1 MGKISDIWVRL
12 GLKKEGFDKGM
23 NDAAKK
29 TEQTGGKM
37 SKMLTAAKAGWAA
50 VGAAVIAFANEMVK
64 ATNKVGDAW
73 ARTMGGVKNGW
84 QTMLANLS
92 NMDWKDVLKGMNVI
106 TSYGFFKK
114 LFKGTDEAAA
124 AGRDMTAAFD
134 AEFELTRS
142 LAIQREK
149 IKGELADLRVA
160 LANVNLSPEERRA
173 AGARYKALLAPL
185 YEAEIE
191 TRKEMLAA
199 AVKAWLAGTGVT
211 ATTEQVKDFFTYI
224 GTDAERMAKVYP
236 ELARVYNDLKGD
248 KANDVLF
255 TAIAN
260 LTAAENG
267 LANELKE
274 VNTTLNGIK
283 DLSIVPD
290 LSADTDLDIDL
301 TDIDTIEPMDWD
313 TILGDYDTEL
323 DAFVEKWKATQEE
336 IAMLNGMLEGA
347 IVASMSNGLQ
357 AITDMM
363 AGIEGANAGAVLGA
377 LMQPFADTAIQLG
390 EMLIAQGLGVEAFK
404 KSLESLNGVAAIA
417 AGAALV
423 ALGSA
428 MRSGISALAKGGGA
442 ASTASYSGGGAS
454 YGNVQ
459 NYESEMTI
467 YVEGR
472 ISGNDIVLSGNKTL
486 NKWRR

>member
-23 NDAAKK
+23 DDAVRK
-29 TEQTGGKM
+29 TDQTGGRM
-37 SKMLTAAKAGWAA
+37 SKMLSAAKAGWAA
-50 VGAAVIAFANEMVK
+50 VGAAVIAFSREMVL

-84 QTMLANLS
+84 QQMLANLS
-92 NMDWKDVLKGMNVI
+92 NMNWKDILKGMNVV
-106 TSYGFFKK
+106 TSLGFFKK
-114 LFKGTDEAAA
+114 LLGGVDEAAE
-124 AGRDMTAAFD
+124 AGRDMAAAFD

-142 LAIQREK
+142 LRIQREK

-160 LANVNLSPEERRA
+160 LANVNLSPEQRKA
-173 AGARYKALLAPL
+173 AGQRYKELLAPL

-191 TRKEMLAA
+191 TRKNMLNA
-199 AVKAWLAGTGVT
+199 AVEAWLAGTGVT

-224 GTDAERMAKVYP
+224 GTDAERMAQIYP
-236 ELARVYNDLKGD
+236 ELARVYNNLKGD
-248 KANDVLF
+248 RANDVLF

-290 LSADTDLDIDL
+290 LGDLEAGIDL
-301 TDIDTIEPMDWD
+301 SDIETIEPMDWD
-313 TILGDYDTEL
+313 AILGDYEAPL
-323 DAFVEKWKATQEE
+323 DAFLDKWRATQEE

-428 MRSGISALAKGGGA
+428 MRSGISALSKGGGA
-442 ASTASYSGGGAS
+442 ASTASYSGGGSS
-454 YGNVQ
+454 YGNVE
-459 NYESEMTI
+459 NYQSELTI
-467 YVEGR
+467 YVEGK
-472 ISGNDIVLSGNKTL
+472 ISGSDIVLAGNKTIK
-486 NKWRR
+486 NWKR

>member
-1 MGKISDIWVRL
+1 M
-12 GLKKEGFDKGM
+12 
-23 NDAAKK
+23 
-29 TEQTGGKM
+29 
-37 SKMLTAAKAGWAA
+37 
-50 VGAAVIAFANEMVK
+50 
-64 ATNKVGDAW
+64 
-73 ARTMGGVKNGW
+73 
-84 QTMLANLS
+84 
-92 NMDWKDVLKGMNVI
+92 
-106 TSYGFFKK
+106 
-114 LFKGTDEAAA
+114 
-124 AGRDMTAAFD
+124 
-134 AEFELTRS
+134 
-142 LAIQREK
+142 
-149 IKGELADLRVA
+149 
-160 LANVNLSPEERRA
+160 
-173 AGARYKALLAPL
+173 
-185 YEAEIE
+185 
-191 TRKEMLAA
+191 
-199 AVKAWLAGTGVT
+199 
-211 ATTEQVKDFFTYI
+211 
-224 GTDAERMAKVYP
+224 YP

-248 KANDVLF
+248 KANEVLF
-255 TAIAN
+255 TAIQN

-290 LSADTDLDIDL
+290 LGDLEAEIDL
-301 TDIDTIEPMDWD
+301 SDIETIEPMDWD
-313 TILGDYDTEL
+313 AILGDYDAPL
-323 DAFVEKWKATQEE
+323 NDLVAKWQESQAQ
-336 IAMLNGMLEGA
+336 IAELNGMLEGA
-347 IVASMSNGLQ
+347 IVSAMGNGLQ

-428 MRSGISALAKGGGA
+428 MRSGISALSKGGGA
-442 ASTASYSGGGAS
+442 ASTASYSGGGSS
-454 YGNVQ
+454 YGNVE
-459 NYESEMTI
+459 NYQSELTI